1 MRCAVLLWLL
11 FCTVLCLVLF
21 PSLKDVCGVISTII
35 VYSPADNLSKII
47 IVLLDYI
54 AHSNKHKH
62 LVKTASEINHLLL
75 CKWCLP
81 VLSNPAQHKL
91 LLFYGLYFWSPFWYY
106 FCLCLLLENEEKFLL
121 KNLQNTRN
129 IDTIKRFCDIGETLY
144 KSCGKVLTL
153 RKINSL
159 CAQHRTALRVL
170 RHASKSLILHFAAA
184 ALPVPVPVQLILNS
198 LYLQA

>member
-1 MRCAVLLWLL
+1 MLCCACYCFPAKRCVWCYLYL
-11 FCTVLCLVLF
+11 
-21 PSLKDVCGVISTII
+21 STII

-54 AHSNKHKH
+54 AHSHKHKH
-62 LVKTASEINHLLL
+62 LVKTASEINYLLVS
-75 CKWCLP
+75 KGCLYCTAQITALLGP
-81 VLSNPAQHKL
+81 VHGVLLSGSN
-91 LLFYGLYFWSPFWYY
+91 SVSV
-106 FCLCLLLENEEKFLL
+106 FCLKMNRNVLF
-121 KNLQNTRN
+121 KNLLNARN
-129 IDTIKRFCDIGETLY
+129 IDTMKRFCDIGETLY

-159 CAQHRTALRVL
+159 CAQHGTARRVL

-184 ALPVPVPVQLILNS
+184 APPVPVPVQLSLNS

>member
-1 MRCAVLLWLL
+1 MWCYLYL
-11 FCTVLCLVLF
+11 
-21 PSLKDVCGVISTII
+21 STII

-54 AHSNKHKH
+54 AHSHKHKH
-62 LVKTASEINHLLL
+62 LVKTASEINYLLVS
-75 CKWCLP
+75 KGCLYCTAQITARLGS
-81 VLSNPAQHKL
+81 VLGVLLSGSN
-91 LLFYGLYFWSPFWYY
+91 SVSV
-106 FCLCLLLENEEKFLL
+106 FCLKINRNVLF

-159 CAQHRTALRVL
+159 CAQHRTARRVL

-184 ALPVPVPVQLILNS
+184 APPVPVQLSLNS
-198 LYLQA
+198 LYFHSKHRKK